1 MSCRTHEKVRK
12 RLLPQSPPELVGGA
26 RELRCERIKK
36 RCAQDT
42 PKCLKTTSAYPEKGV
57 PQITAHHP
65 VHSPWPHIAKRG
77 GSISVNLRLLEHV
90 VFLRAGPTGPTV
102 QQLGRQLLLCHY
114 RGSLSGQRDPTWRFV
129 TPQ

>member
-1 MSCRTHEKVRK
+1 MAVPASTRISYSRTSSLGRLDENQEGPFREAMLVKTRAASNCRSGRLMSCRTHEKVRK

-57 PQITAHHP
+57 PQITYHTA
-65 VHSPWPHIAKRG
+65 
-77 GSISVNLRLLEHV
+77 
-90 VFLRAGPTGPTV
+90 
-102 QQLGRQLLLCHY
+102 LC
-114 RGSLSGQRDPTWRFV
+114 S
-129 TPQ
+129 